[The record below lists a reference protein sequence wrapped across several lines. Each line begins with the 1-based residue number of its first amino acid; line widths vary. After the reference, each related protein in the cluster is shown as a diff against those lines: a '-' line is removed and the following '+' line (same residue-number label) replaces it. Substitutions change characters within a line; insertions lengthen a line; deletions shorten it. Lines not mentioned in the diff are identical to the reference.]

1 MAEELRADYESLF
14 TSHEEMKGRLS
25 LAEQQLAERDE
36 HATLQDELEAVK
48 AQLSQLQTELMEV
61 ALSRDK
67 ALSECGS
74 LRSKEDEQRSTIDAL
89 NNQLDRSVE
98 ILSLAFFVKLYSNTA
113 CYPGSRV
120 LILPGW

>member
-36 HATLQDELEAVK
+36 QATLQDELEAVK
-48 AQLSQLQTELMEV
+48 AQLSQLQSELLEV

-89 NNQLDRSVE
+89 NTQLDRSVE
-98 ILSLAFFVKLYSNTA
+98 MYL
-113 CYPGSRV
+113 
-120 LILPGW
+120 